1 VRQETGIQKSNIWA
15 KQNLLIPKRGF
26 GLNSGYNGTTDQ
38 RRTKAGT
45 IPTLKHYMERDLG
58 EFASN
63 LWTPIQI
70 TTSLWLDGAD
80 SSTITGTSTVS
91 QWRDKSGNARNA
103 TTAVRSPSLLLNAQ
117 NGLSAISFTAA
128 SATKLDTPDF
138 SIAPNRQYCTF
149 VVVSG
154 AGLISSGNYPRIWVT
169 KLTGDGGS
177 PASAYPQGFLGAG
190 ASNGRAAHLAGAASP
205 LTPEITGLST
215 TSAVLLSGRFGTAGV
230 TADNISIS
238 ANGGTQ
244 TSASGRTGT
253 LSTTGI
259 RIGSDVGTSSVSAWN
274 SWIGEIILTQDISFD
289 QSQLIEGYLAW
300 KWGLTSSLPSDHPYK
315 NAAPTV

>member
-1 VRQETGIQKSNIWA
+1 MRRW
-15 KQNLLIPKRGF
+15 R
-26 GLNSGYNGTTDQ
+26 LNSGYCGNTDQ

-45 IPTLKHYMERDLG
+45 IPELKHYIERDLG

-63 LWTPIQI
+63 LWTPTQI

-117 NGLSAISFTAA
+117 NGLSAILFTAA

-177 PASAYPQGFLGAG
+177 PASAFPQGFLGAG
-190 ASNGRAAHLAGAASP
+190 ASNGSVAHLAGAASP
-205 LTPEITGLST
+205 LTPAITGLSN
-215 TSAVLLSGRFGTAGV
+215 SAVLLSGRFGTAGV

-238 ANGGTQ
+238 AYGGTQ

-259 RIGSDVGTSSVSAWN
+259 RIGSDVGTLTTSAWN

-300 KWGLTSSLPSDHPYK
+300 KWGLQANLPVGHPYK
-315 NAAPTV
+315 NSAPTV

>member
-1 VRQETGIQKSNIWA
+1 MRRW
-15 KQNLLIPKRGF
+15 R
-26 GLNSGYNGTTDQ
+26 LNSGYCGNTDQ
-38 RRTKAGT
+38 RRTTAGT

-58 EFASN
+58 GFFSSV
-63 LWTPIQI
+63 WTPKQI
-70 TTSLWLDGAD
+70 TTSLWLDAAD
-80 SSTITGTSTVS
+80 SSTITGTSSVS
-91 QWRDKSGNARNA
+91 QWQDKSGNGRNA
-103 TTAVRSPSLLLNAQ
+103 TTAVRFPSLLSNAQ

-138 SIAPNRQYCTF
+138 SIAPSRQYCTF

-154 AGLISSGNYPRIWVT
+154 AGLISSNTYPRIWVA

-177 PASAYPQGFLGAG
+177 PASAYPQGFLGG
-190 ASNGRAAHLAGAASP
+190 GSSNGSVAHLAGAASP
-205 LTPEITGLST
+205 LTPAITGIST

-244 TSASGRTGT
+244 TSASGRTGV

-259 RIGSDVGTSSVSAWN
+259 RIGSDVGTATTSAWN
-274 SWIGEIILTQDISFD
+274 SWIGEIILTQDISFA
-289 QSQLIEGYLAW
+289 QSQIIEGYLAW
-300 KWGLTSSLPSDHPYK
+300 KWGLTSSLPDDHPYK
-315 NAAPTV
+315 NTPPTI

>member
-1 VRQETGIQKSNIWA
+1 MRRW
-15 KQNLLIPKRGF
+15 R
-26 GLNSGYNGTTDQ
+26 LNSGYCGNTDQ

-45 IPTLKHYMERDLG
+45 IPMLKHNIERDLG

-63 LWTPIQI
+63 LWTPAQI

-91 QWRDKSGNARNA
+91 EWRDKSGNGRNA

-128 SATKLDTPDF
+128 SATKLDTPNF

-154 AGLISSGNYPRIWVT
+154 AGLISSGTYPRIWVT
-169 KLTGDGGS
+169 KLTGDSGS
-177 PASAYPQGFLGAG
+177 SPSAYPQGFFGG
-190 ASNGRAAHLAGAASP
+190 GNSNGSVAHLAGSP
-205 LTPEITGLST
+205 TGTLTPAMTGLSNA
-215 TSAVLLSGRFGTAGV
+215 AVLLSGRFGTAGL

-259 RIGSDVGTSSVSAWN
+259 RIGSDVGTATISAWN

-300 KWGLTSSLPSDHPYK
+300 KWGLTSSLPSNHPYK
-315 NAAPTV
+315 NSPPTV

>member
-1 VRQETGIQKSNIWA
+1 
-15 KQNLLIPKRGF
+15 
-26 GLNSGYNGTTDQ
+26 
-38 RRTKAGT
+38 
-45 IPTLKHYMERDLG
+45 MERSLG
-58 EFASN
+58 EFFN
-63 LWTPIQI
+63 LWTPRQI
-70 TTSLWLDGAD
+70 ATSLWLDGAD
-80 SSTITGTSTVS
+80 SSTITGTSAVS
-91 QWRDKSGNARNA
+91 QWLDKSGNARNA

-117 NGLSAISFTAA
+117 NGLSAILFTAA

-154 AGLISSGNYPRIWVT
+154 AGLFSSNTYRRIWVT
-169 KLTGDGGS
+169 KLTGDGGT
-177 PASAYPQGFLGAG
+177 PASAYPQGYFGTG
-190 ASNGRAAHLAGAASP
+190 ASNGSAAHLAGAASP

-215 TSAVLLSGRFGTAGV
+215 SSAVLLSGRFGTAGV
-230 TADNISIS
+230 AANNISIS

-259 RIGSDVGTSSVSAWN
+259 RIGSDVGTGTTSSWN

-300 KWGLTSSLPSDHPYK
+300 KWGLQANLPVGHPYK
-315 NAAPTV
+315 NSFPTV